1 MNSPIIAFFN
11 NKGGVGKTSLVYHL
25 AWMYYDLGLKVVA
38 ADLDPQANLT
48 AAFLDEDRLEEVWE
62 ESNINSYNTIFRCIK
77 PLLSGI
83 GDVAAPDL
91 EQIEDGLSLLI
102 GDLQLSG
109 FEDELSSQ
117 WSDCLDRKERAF
129 RVISAFWRILSRAA
143 MSSNADVVLV
153 DLGPNLGAI
162 NRAALI
168 SADYVVV
175 PLSPDLFSLQG
186 LKNLGPT
193 LRRWREEWQERTSK
207 NPAADLAL
215 PTGKMQ
221 AVGYIVLQHGVRSN
235 RPVKSFQRWI
245 ARIPDIYR
253 SEVIQQQNDLG
264 ETISNDPNRLALLKH
279 YQSLMPMAQESRK
292 PIFHLKPADGAIGA
306 HIYAV
311 QAVFKDFRDL
321 AQKIANRTDI
331 HSSIAEITANLGR
344 MKLGQGELEN
354 AEVLL
359 KEALQQMES
368 IGIKYQVAEV
378 NWDLAQLELHKFN
391 QPLATQYYQ
400 TAHLLFSELGAAKDL
415 ERIESEWSIATTSS
429 HQR

>member
-1 MNSPIIAFFN
+1 MTAPIIAFFN

-25 AWMYYDLGLKVVA
+25 AWMYFDLGLKVIA

-62 ESNINSYNTIFRCIK
+62 GTNADSYNTVFRCVK

-83 GDVAAPDL
+83 GDIATPNL
-91 EQIEDGLSLLI
+91 EIIEDGLSLLI

-129 RVISAFWRILSRAA
+129 RVISAFWRALSQAA
-143 MSSNADVVLV
+143 SIDSADVVLV

-168 SADYVVV
+168 ASDYVVV

-193 LRRWREEWQERTSK
+193 VRRWREEWQERIPK
-207 NPAADLAL
+207 NPVSNLAL
-215 PTGKMQ
+215 PEGKMQ
-221 AVGYIVLQHGVRSN
+221 PVGYVILQHGVRFD
-235 RPVKSFQRWI
+235 RPVKAFQRWI
-245 ARIPDIYR
+245 ERIPHIYS
-253 SEVIQQQNDLG
+253 SEVLQEPNEIALTPSTDP
-264 ETISNDPNRLALLKH
+264 TSTDPNRLALLKH

-311 QAVFKDFRDL
+311 KDVYKDFKDL
-321 AQKIANRTDI
+321 AEKIASRT
-331 HSSIAEITANLGR
+331 
-344 MKLGQGELEN
+344 EL
-354 AEVLL
+354 VLPNSQLTLEPEL
-359 KEALQQMES
+359 K
-368 IGIKYQVAEV
+368 
-378 NWDLAQLELHKFN
+378 
-391 QPLATQYYQ
+391 
-400 TAHLLFSELGAAKDL
+400 
-415 ERIESEWSIATTSS
+415 
-429 HQR
+429 